1 LIIDVDNDAAQN
13 MLLNT
18 KTSKEPLL
26 SPTTGPVLQKRE
38 PHIKTFKIP
47 EDGKEEMEFER
58 VDSAP

>member
-1 LIIDVDNDAAQN
+1 VDNDAAQN

-26 SPTTGPVLQKRE
+26 SPTAGPVLQKRE
-38 PHIKTFKIP
+38 AHIKTFKIP